1 MGDIKRFEG
10 EFYFLS
16 NFCPF
21 PMEYEGLHFLSSE
34 AAYQAAKT
42 EDMELRKKFCHLSA
56 KDAKKLGRQI
66 PLRSG
71 WDEMKVSVMRAI
83 IKLKFAPG
91 SKMAVLLLATEDA
104 YLEESNWWGG
114 GHLLRNPQG
123 YRGELAGPHPDGA
136 AGLSQSE
143 GSPQWM
149 NPSSSGS
156 CLPGSPWRFPSS
168 SPRPAKA
175 GRFRRP

>member
-21 PMEYEGLHFLSSE
+21 PVEYEGLHYLSTE

-66 PLRSG
+66 PPAFWLRC
-71 WDEMKVSVMRAI
+71 V
-83 IKLKFAPG
+83 
-91 SKMAVLLLATEDA
+91 
-104 YLEESNWWGG
+104 
-114 GHLLRNPQG
+114 
-123 YRGELAGPHPDGA
+123 
-136 AGLSQSE
+136 
-143 GSPQWM
+143 
-149 NPSSSGS
+149 
-156 CLPGSPWRFPSS
+156 
-168 SPRPAKA
+168 
-175 GRFRRP
+175 